1 MAKTLKPIP
10 LPKEVSAKNENGKL
24 TFKGKLDQLT
34 IDIPPHVDVD
44 ISPTEITVTG
54 RGAGVSNFV
63 GLTRALIRNQIAG
76 VSAGFTE
83 TLEIRGMGFRAQKT
97 KEGATQILVGF
108 SHPVNYVPPKGITI
122 DLNTIPNP
130 DDPKTQITEVI
141 IKGANKQLVGE
152 IAANLRRL
160 RKPDPYHGKGIR
172 YKGEYV
178 RKKAGK
184 RAVATQQ

>member
-10 LPKEVSAKNENGKL
+10 IPKDVTVKPEGENL
-24 TFKGKLDQLT
+24 TFKGKLDQLELK
-34 IDIPPHVDVD
+34 VN
-44 ISPTEITVTG
+44 SQTEVKVADSQITVTG
-54 RGAGVSNFV
+54 KGPESQKFV
-63 GLTRALIRNQIAG
+63 GLMRALIKNQITG
-76 VSAGFTE
+76 VSQGFTKV
-83 TLEIRGMGFRAQKT
+83 LEVRGMGFRAQKA
-97 KEGATQILVGF
+97 KEGIQILVGY
-108 SHPVNYVPPKGITI
+108 SHPIFYVPPKGITVA
-122 DLNTIPNP
+122 LNTIPNP
-130 DDPKTQITEVI
+130 DDSKTQITEII
-141 IKGANKQLVGE
+141 IKGADKFLVGE

>member
-10 LPKEVSAKNENGKL
+10 IPKDVTVKPEGDKL
-24 TFKGKLDQLT
+24 TFKGKLDQLELN
-34 IDIPPHVDVD
+34 IHPQ
-44 ISPTEITVTG
+44 TEVKVADSQITVT
-54 RGAGVSNFV
+54 AKVPDSANFV
-63 GLTRALIRNQIAG
+63 GLMRALIKNQITG
-76 VSAGFTE
+76 VSVGFTE
-83 TLEIRGMGFRAQKT
+83 ILEVRGMGFRAQKA
-97 KEGATQILVGF
+97 KEGIQILVGY
-108 SHPVNYVPPKGITI
+108 SHPIIYVPPKGITI
-122 DLNTIPNP
+122 DLKTIPNP
-130 DDPKTQITEVI
+130 DDPKTQITEII
-141 IKGANKQLVGE
+141 IKGASKFLVGE

>member
-10 LPKEVSAKNENGKL
+10 IPKDVTVKL
-24 TFKGKLDQLT
+24 EGDKMTFKGKLDQLT
-34 IDIPPHVDVD
+34 LAIHPQTVATVADGQ
-44 ISPTEITVTG
+44 ITVTG
-54 RGAGVSNFV
+54 KDSESGNFV
-63 GLTRALIRNQIAG
+63 GLMRALIKNQLTG
-76 VSAGFTE
+76 VSEGFTKV
-83 TLEIRGMGFRAQKT
+83 LEIRGMGFRAQKA
-97 KEGATQILVGF
+97 KEGIQILVGY
-108 SHPVNYVPPKGITI
+108 SHPIIYVPPKGITI
-122 DLNTIPNP
+122 DLKTIPNP

-141 IKGANKQLVGE
+141 IKGADKFLVGE
-152 IAANLRRL
+152 IAANLRRH

>member
-10 LPKEVSAKNENGKL
+10 IPTDVTVKLDGGKL
-24 TFKGKLDQLT
+24 AFKGKLDQLT
-34 IDIPPHVDVD
+34 MDVPPHVDVVLAD
-44 ISPTEITVTG
+44 GLAKVTG
-54 RGAGVSNFV
+54 KDEDSQAFV
-63 GLTRALIRNQIAG
+63 GLTRALIQNNIKG
-76 VSAGFTE
+76 VSQGFTRV
-83 TLEIRGMGFRAQKT
+83 LEIRGMGFRAQKA
-97 KEGATQILVGF
+97 KDGVQFLVGY
-108 SHPVNYVPPKGITI
+108 SHPIIYNPPKGITI

-141 IKGANKQLVGE
+141 IKGADKHLVGE
-152 IAANLRRL
+152 IAANIRRY
-160 RKPDPYHGKGIR
+160 RTPDPYHGKGVR

>member
-10 LPKEVSAKNENGKL
+10 VPKNVTVTQSEGVM
-24 TFKGKLDQLT
+24 TFKGPLDQLQLT
-34 IDIPPHVDVD
+34 VPPHVTVATGDGQ
-44 ISPTEITVTG
+44 ITVSG
-54 RGAGVSNFV
+54 DSNEVRAYV
-63 GLTRALIRNQIAG
+63 GLARALITNNITG
-76 VSAGFTE
+76 VTTGFRKV
-83 TLEIRGMGFRAQKT
+83 LEIRGMGFRAQKV
-97 KEGATQILVGF
+97 KDGIQFLVGY
-108 SHPVNYVPPKGITI
+108 SHPIIFSPPKGITI

-141 IKGANKQLVGE
+141 IKGANKWLVGE
-152 IAANLRRL
+152 IAANLRRH

>member
-10 LPKEVSAKNENGKL
+10 VPKDVTVSLAGPKI

-34 IDIPPHVDVD
+34 MAIPPHVDVELTD
-44 ISPTEITVTG
+44 GLFKVTG
-54 RGAGVSNFV
+54 KHADAQKFV
-63 GLTRALIRNQIAG
+63 GLTRALITNHIKG
-76 VSAGFTE
+76 VSEGFTRV
-83 TLEIRGMGFRAQKT
+83 LEIRGMGFRAQKA
-97 KEGATQILVGF
+97 KDGIQFLVGY
-108 SHPVNYVPPKGITI
+108 SHPVVYTPPKGITM

-141 IKGANKQLVGE
+141 IKGADRHLVGE
-152 IAANLRRL
+152 IAANIRRY
-160 RKPDPYHGKGIR
+160 RTPDPYHGKGIR

>member
-10 LPKEVSAKNENGKL
+10 IPKDVTVKL
-24 TFKGKLDQLT
+24 DGDKMTFKGKLDQLAL
-34 IDIPPHVDVD
+34 DIHPRTAV
-44 ISPTEITVTG
+44 EVTPE
-54 RGAGVSNFV
+54 GVNVTARVPESKNFV
-63 GLTRALIRNQIAG
+63 GLMRALIKNQIVG
-76 VSAGFTE
+76 VSQGYSKV
-83 TLEIRGMGFRAQKT
+83 LEIRGMGFRAT
-97 KEGATQILVGF
+97 KAKDGIQILVGY
-108 SHPVNYVPPKGITI
+108 SHPIVYVPPKGITV

-141 IKGANKQLVGE
+141 IKGANKFLVGE
-152 IAANLRRL
+152 IAANLRRH